1 MFNKII
7 KNIKAV
13 LNSLEEEEKAMLG
26 TAFGF
31 LLLGFLIYAIWQTR
45 LPTGPDPEEVVVEN
59 QTEEGMEEENQN
71 PETDTYIK
79 NETHGYRINNLADEI
94 IKKNEAQIFG
104 LRESSDFI
112 IEYKGVTHA
121 VFNNSDNLP
130 IRDWVEKK
138 IDEKGPRGESLDNQK
153 KFLDIMLEREIQTPI
168 GPGREIVRMNDYQS
182 GELFIPWDGYVLAF
196 YYQAGDGRSVSRME
210 SYRRELIEAVEEK

>member
-153 KFLDIMLEREIQTPI
+153 SFLDIFLKRETSTPLGEGI
-168 GPGREIVRMNDYQS
+168 EVVRMNGFQA
-182 GELFIPWDGYVLAF
+182 GELFIPWNDYVMSFHYEVDSA
-196 YYQAGDGRSVSRME
+196 REVSRME
-210 SYRRELIEAVEEK
+210 SRRDKFIESIN